1 MKLGKKIRELRKGQ
15 KHTQETF
22 ADMLGITPQYLSRIE
37 RDKAEPSVTLLNKV
51 ARRTGRQLVII
62 FLEED
67 N

>member
-1 MKLGKKIRELRKGQ
+1 MKLGKKIKELRRGG

-37 RDKAEPSVTLLNKV
+37 NGKAEPSVILLNKV
-51 ARRTGRQLVII
+51 GRRTGRQLVII